1 MYPELCTDKLLVM
14 EFMPGVKISDV
25 KTLEAKGFSRKVLAR
40 NLAKAYLYQFC
51 KFGFFNTDP
60 HPGNL
65 AVRMELRREE
75 WRVARVCDDED
86 VVT

>member
-1 MYPELCTDKLLVM
+1 M
-14 EFMPGVKISDV
+14 EYLPGVKISDV
-25 KTLEAKGFSRKVLAR
+25 QELEAKGFSRKVLAR

-65 AVRMELRREE
+65 AVK
-75 WRVARVCDDED
+75 
-86 VVT
+86 